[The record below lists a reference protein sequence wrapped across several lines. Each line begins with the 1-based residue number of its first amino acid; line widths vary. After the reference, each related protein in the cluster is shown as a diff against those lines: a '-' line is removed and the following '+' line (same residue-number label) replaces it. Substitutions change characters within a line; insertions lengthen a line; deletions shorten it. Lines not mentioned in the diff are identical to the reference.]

1 MRESLQRCQKLAGTK
16 RNALAGEIIEAT
28 ECLKA
33 WGEHPPGHGRAR
45 AGTGRRHPRTGA
57 GWPPGADFKVLGG
70 DIEWI
75 YPNRHLRAN
84 SRLCWHF

>member
-1 MRESLQRCQKLAGTK
+1 MALSCNFPLGFRYSCYGQRMRESLQRCQKLAGTK

-33 WGEHPPGHGRAR
+33 WGEPPLGQGRAR

-57 GWPPGADFKVLGG
+57 GWP
-70 DIEWI
+70 
-75 YPNRHLRAN
+75 RA
-84 SRLCWHF
+84 RF